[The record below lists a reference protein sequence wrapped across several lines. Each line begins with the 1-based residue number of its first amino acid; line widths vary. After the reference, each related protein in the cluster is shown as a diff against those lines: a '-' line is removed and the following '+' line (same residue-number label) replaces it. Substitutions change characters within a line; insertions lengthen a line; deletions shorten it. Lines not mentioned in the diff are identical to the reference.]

1 MKWGRL
7 ALAAAAMAATSAL
20 ITCSG
25 VDFTAPPGSHME
37 LIANPDFI
45 DAHGGISVITA
56 IVTEPAGTPVADGTV
71 IYFFSNLGSVDREGK
86 TRDGIARVNL
96 VADSR
101 SGTARVTAMSGG
113 PAVSASPSS
122 SGSTGGNSDT
132 VDITIGNLRAKRIFA
147 FADPPRITDS
157 RSTHIS
163 ALVYDEWG
171 NPVSSAPVLFHV
183 TVDPATEYMDDP
195 GPIFTDNNG
204 RAESVM
210 RTKRAHGAG
219 GTATVRA
226 SVPTS
231 GGFVTGDVTFSIE

>member
-1 MKWGRL
+1 MKWGRA
-7 ALAAAAMAATSAL
+7 ALAAAVLAATSVL

-25 VDFTAPPGSHME
+25 VDFTAPPGSHLQ
-37 LIANPDFI
+37 LIANPEFI

-86 TRDGIARVNL
+86 TRDGVARVNL

-101 SGTARVTAMSGG
+101 SGKATVTAISGG
-113 PAVSASPSS
+113 PATSASPSS

-132 VDITIGNLRAKRIFA
+132 VEITIGNLRVKQIFVYA
-147 FADPPRITDS
+147 EPPRITDS
-157 RSTHIS
+157 RSTHVS
-163 ALVYDEWG
+163 ALVFDEWG
-171 NPVSSAPVLFHV
+171 NPVSNAPVLFQIV
-183 TVDPATEYMDDP
+183 VEATEYMDDP

-210 RTKRAHGAG
+210 RTKRERGKG
-219 GTATVRA
+219 GTATVEA
-226 SVPTS
+226 LVATTS
-231 GGFVTGDVTFSIE
+231 GFLSNKVVIPIE